1 MRVTAFTSVLVATV
15 TRRAAGTGTGTGTG
29 KRTHR
34 GFAWQAVA
42 RASVG
47 SLPSRHQL
55 AHAPACVAQSAT
67 AARQALPM
75 SPRLDLALSE
85 LVIRRC

>member
-15 TRRAAGTGTGTGTG
+15 TRRAAGTGTGTG